1 MKNKNDELLKKLRA
15 TFRVEADTH
24 LQSMA
29 AGLLALEKTSVAEQP
44 ALVETIFRAAH
55 SLKGAARAV
64 NLTHV
69 EAVCRSL
76 ENVFSATK
84 DKRLVISSELIDLLL
99 QATNALEELL
109 AMGDS
114 EASARKAL
122 VVPLIRQL
130 DDVLKRPL
138 LESCRYRRRYRH
150 LRLD

>member
-1 MKNKNDELLKKLRA
+1 
-15 TFRVEADTH
+15 
-24 LQSMA
+24 MA

-84 DKRLVISSELIDLLL
+84 RQAPRHLIGIDRP
-99 QATNALEELL
+99 AAPGNERAR
-109 AMGDS
+109 G
-114 EASARKAL
+114 ASCHG
-122 VVPLIRQL
+122 RQ
-130 DDVLKRPL
+130 RGQRTQTSGGPTH
-138 LESCRYRRRYRH
+138 SAARRRAEKTVARIF
-150 LRLD
+150 DAGIATSGWTNVI

>member
-24 LQSMA
+24 LQMMA

-76 ENVFSATK
+76 ENVFSAAK

-99 QATNALEELL
+99 QATNALE
-109 AMGDS
+109 G
-114 EASARKAL
+114 ASPPWTTARPADENL
-122 VVPLIRQL
+122 WWPHSFGSSTTR
-130 DDVLKRPL
+130 
-138 LESCRYRRRYRH
+138 
-150 LRLD
+150 